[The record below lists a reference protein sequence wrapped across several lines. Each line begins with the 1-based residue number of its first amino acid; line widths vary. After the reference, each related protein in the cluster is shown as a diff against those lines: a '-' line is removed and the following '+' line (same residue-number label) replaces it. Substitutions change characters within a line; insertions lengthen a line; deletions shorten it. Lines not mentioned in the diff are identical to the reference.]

1 MKYKVTGVSRNRK
14 TGFQIGKIRTEII
27 DTKKNALFYNVR
39 NKLDV
44 KNVYE
49 SFWNKLNPNSKEIV
63 TVLKVEVK
71 K

>member
-1 MKYKVTGVSRNRK
+1 MKYKVTGVARNRK
-14 TGFQIGKIRTEII
+14 TGFQIGKIRTEMV

-39 NKLDV
+39 NKIDV

-49 SFWNKLNPNSKEIV
+49 SFWNRLNPNSKEIV